1 MEAKGTPTVFT
12 EILSGILVV
21 AVVLAF
27 IRLARGPSLPDRA
40 VALDLVATIVIGL
53 IGVYAVMTHEARFLD
68 LAVVLALIAFL
79 GTVAF
84 ARFIAKGGLPWD
96 RS

>member
-1 MEAKGTPTVFT
+1 MST
-12 EILSGILVV
+12 EIISGILIV
-21 AVVLAF
+21 ALLLAF
-27 IRLARGPSLPDRA
+27 LRLARGPSLPDRA
-40 VALDLVATIVIGL
+40 VALDLIATIVIGL
-53 IGVYAVMTHEARFLD
+53 IGVYAVMTREARFLD